1 MVRPWHPEDI
11 EAIHPLKPNQNV
23 LKGIVQSVSDVEDT
37 GYVGRGDDN
46 GVGFAIG
53 IFIGPKI
60 ATFFPIAIPFL
71 LHLVGIIRFVQD
83 L

>member
-1 MVRPWHPEDI
+1 
-11 EAIHPLKPNQNV
+11 
-23 LKGIVQSVSDVEDT
+23 VSDVEDT
-37 GYVGRGDDN
+37 GYVRRGDDN
-46 GVGFAIG
+46 GIGFPIG

-60 ATFFPIAIPFL
+60 ATFFPIAIPLL